1 MFKRCARAELSRL
14 VRRFRIT
21 VRGDEFFLWIITP
34 LKEDK
39 MHIESDRHAMLRV
52 VCCFVAV
59 ALITTSGSVFANDYS
74 VDRVKAT
81 LSEIGTGK
89 DARVTVKLKSGN
101 VLKGYIAELG
111 KEDFSIVSKAETQ
124 KVLYSDAAKVKKQ
137 KLNVGIKIAIAA
149 GVVIG
154 ALVGLMYAQCG
165 SGGCH

>member
-1 MFKRCARAELSRL
+1 MY
-14 VRRFRIT
+14 
-21 VRGDEFFLWIITP
+21 
-34 LKEDK
+34 
-39 MHIESDRHAMLRV
+39 IESERHAMLRV
-52 VCCFVAV
+52 VCCFVA
-59 ALITTSGSVFANDYS
+59 AAIMMASGSVFPNDYS

-89 DARVTVKLKSGN
+89 DARVTVKLKSGT

-111 KEDFSIVSKAETQ
+111 KEDFSIVSKAETR
-124 KVLYSDAAKVKKQ
+124 KVLCSEVAKVKKR
-137 KLNVGIKIAIAA
+137 KLNIGIKIAIAA